1 MIIYGSSISPFV
13 RKVLAVAAEKD
24 IEVEHRVPPPGQPDP
39 DFLAASPFGKIPA
52 LKDGDFMVCDSS
64 AIAHYLEAIKPD
76 PSLIPSSAK
85 ERARTVW
92 FDEYA
97 DTILVAA
104 AGKIFFNRI
113 VAPKFMG
120 QSGDQA
126 VADAAEKNELPPVLD
141 YLEQAIPESGF
152 LVGDRLTLVDIAVAS
167 PFANI
172 RHLGLDLSRW
182 PKTQTWSDTMLDR
195 PSFKTTVAK
204 ETRFLSR

>member
-1 MIIYGSSISPFV
+1 MIIYGASLSPFV

-24 IEVEHRVPPPGQPDP
+24 IEVEHRLPPPGQPDP

-64 AIAHYLEAIKPD
+64 AIVHYLEAVKPD
-76 PSLIPSSAK
+76 PALIPSSPR
-85 ERARTVW
+85 ERARTIW

-97 DTILVAA
+97 DTILVGA

-113 VAPKFMG
+113 VAPRFMG
-120 QSGDQA
+120 QPGDQA
-126 VADAAEKNELPPVLD
+126 LADAAEEKELPPVLD
-141 YLEQAIPESGF
+141 YLERSIPESGF
-152 LVGDRLTLVDIAVAS
+152 LVGDRLTLADIAVAS

-182 PKTQTWSDTMLDR
+182 PRTQAWADAMLDR

-204 ETRFLSR
+204 EARFLSR